1 MDENGTASTNAHDYL
16 TRVLG
21 ENHDDV
27 LAVSNRLSHGTTIAC
42 IENKFR
48 DFGGPEEV
56 RSIIEENVAAAR
68 LKRAEKTVPAI
79 LQEWRRANS
88 DNKDTSADLSGGL
101 FAQSGGGL
109 ADMLGSLFGG
119 FEPAGTASSDTSES
133 LAQIQ
138 KLRTLR
144 DEIANASNDYERDI
158 RQREYDKAAKTFNE
172 NAMKDIRAKAEEG
185 DVWAIAATIVSLG
198 PHAVSENDSTEYR
211 AVYDALLGVSNESVR

>member
-1 MDENGTASTNAHDYL
+1 MDENGTASKNANDYL

-21 ENHDDV
+21 ENHNDV

-48 DFGGPEEV
+48 DFGGPAAV

-88 DNKDTSADLSGGL
+88 DNEDASADFSSP
-101 FAQSGGGL
+101 SGGGL

-119 FEPAGTASSDTSES
+119 FDPAGTGSRDASES
-133 LAQIQ
+133 LSQIQ

-144 DEIANASNDYERDI
+144 SEIDNASSDYERDI
-158 RQREYDKAAKTFNE
+158 RQREFDKAAKAFND
-172 NAMKDIRAKAEEG
+172 NAMRDIRAKAEVG
-185 DVWAIAATIVSLG
+185 DAWAIAATIVSLG
-198 PHAVSENDSTEYR
+198 PNAVNEYDSTEYK
-211 AVYDALLGVSNESVR
+211 AIYDALLGTPNESVR